1 MAQWWTIPQT
11 VTPFA
16 KCWQVQEFR
25 LKREVGA
32 LATPRVKLIPR
43 FPPHWAWNYA
53 RRSSQKFAGKIPNS
67 AAVCLSSSS
76 LSHFAIYASKAFPY
90 VTHQIM
96 VTVKTLLYPAYVC
109 ILFPTNNN
117 EIPVLR
123 RSNCLRGLKWPKA
136 KALHGNST
144 ALSKNQCIT
153 TPPATRWFNF
163 D

>member
-1 MAQWWTIPQT
+1 M
-11 VTPFA
+11 
-16 KCWQVQEFR
+16 QEFR

-67 AAVCLSSSS
+67 TTVCLSSSS
-76 LSHFAIYASKAFPY
+76 LSHFAIYASRRASVSTTSSHGDEVGDDSAFPY
-90 VTHQIM
+90 VTDQIG
-96 VTVKTLLYPAYVC
+96 VTEWKPYLTQRKCGYD
-109 ILFPTNNN
+109 
-117 EIPVLR
+117 LR
-123 RSNCLRGLKWPKA
+123 SSNCLRGLKWPKLKPCMEIPQHWA
-136 KALHGNST
+136 
-144 ALSKNQCIT
+144 KNQCIT